1 MEQASLVLRLRLPS
15 GQATISIAAD
25 ASFGALLGQ
34 VAESTGAPAEAL
46 TLSSGFPPQALAL
59 EGDSPISSVLR
70 NMDTITVAVAVAA
83 PARAPAKRGGRGR
96 GAASSSA
103 RGAVGRGSPT
113 AAAGGGV
120 VTLADVSS
128 GSGSA
133 ARKRPAAASGGS
145 GASSK
150 GGSGGGKRRAV
161 GALQL
166 GSEEGIGASLL
177 GAVGSKKGGAAL
189 HGEDPAAAFLRA
201 AASSALAH
209 HVEEVHANERFQAA
223 LALASGGSGC
233 EFIESDVGRR
243 LDGAATQCDVR
254 FKVGRATRVET
265 FALLSRPELRAVL
278 RTVLEQ
284 LGGAGGEGNEDENER
299 PTSLELLKP
308 FKMAHASPRMF
319 WNLAREFGGDVARG
333 LHELLPQQ
341 DWSFLE
347 ERSKQRS
354 SKAKANERLAAQE
367 AAAKAE
373 RAAKRQA
380 KAPVPA
386 EAEGADAGEAPG
398 GEARAEEAEEAEE
411 AEAEAEEAEEEAE
424 EAEEEAEPAADD
436 ADGWEERGKRAMLHE
451 REYDY
456 ACVCL
461 DRALELRISQA
472 GGRELAEHDA
482 ALAPSWY
489 LHGSALLRR
498 AQALAHTLME
508 ATATAAAKGVP
519 DGPATEWQAAAAQA
533 QAQALAALPPE
544 WQTTGSAAIGRR
556 VRRFFALH
564 GKADGTVIAW
574 EPPSTTPIEGG
585 HAGAAD
591 AAPASDAA
599 EEVEEA
605 LYRIAMDD
613 GDVEDLDDEELDDA
627 LKAHSEG
634 RTVAAEVDESSFI

>member
-1 MEQASLVLRLRLPS
+1 MSTPLTLVLRLRLPS

-25 ASFGALLGQ
+25 ASFSALLSQ

-83 PARAPAKRGGRGR
+83 PAYAPAKRGGRGR

-145 GASSK
+145 GASAK
-150 GGSGGGKRRAV
+150 GGGGGGKRRAV

-209 HVEEVHANERFQAA
+209 HVEEVHANERFQAG

-284 LGGAGGEGNEDENER
+284 LGGAGGEGDDDEDER

-367 AAAKAE
+367 AAAKAG

-380 KAPVPA
+380 RASVPVEV
-386 EAEGADAGEAPG
+386 EAEV
-398 GEARAEEAEEAEE
+398 
-411 AEAEAEEAEEEAE
+411 AEAEEAAG
-424 EAEEEAEPAADD
+424 AI
-436 ADGWEERGKRAMLHE
+436 EER
-451 REYDY
+451 
-456 ACVCL
+456 CN
-461 DRALELRISQA
+461 S
-472 GGRELAEHDA
+472 
-482 ALAPSWY
+482 
-489 LHGSALLRR
+489 RR
-498 AQALAHTLME
+498 NQRS
-508 ATATAAAKGVP
+508 G
-519 DGPATEWQAAAAQA
+519 
-533 QAQALAALPPE
+533 
-544 WQTTGSAAIGRR
+544 
-556 VRRFFALH
+556 
-564 GKADGTVIAW
+564 
-574 EPPSTTPIEGG
+574 
-585 HAGAAD
+585 
-591 AAPASDAA
+591 
-599 EEVEEA
+599 
-605 LYRIAMDD
+605 
-613 GDVEDLDDEELDDA
+613 
-627 LKAHSEG
+627 
-634 RTVAAEVDESSFI
+634 

>member
-386 EAEGADAGEAPG
+386 EAEGADVGEAPG
-398 GEARAEEAEEAEE
+398 GEARAEAAEAAEAAEEAEE
-411 AEAEAEEAEEEAE
+411 AEAEAEEAS
-424 EAEEEAEPAADD
+424 PA
-436 ADGWEERGKRAMLHE
+436 
-451 REYDY
+451 
-456 ACVCL
+456 
-461 DRALELRISQA
+461 S
-472 GGRELAEHDA
+472 
-482 ALAPSWY
+482 P
-489 LHGSALLRR
+489 
-498 AQALAHTLME
+498 
-508 ATATAAAKGVP
+508 
-519 DGPATEWQAAAAQA
+519 
-533 QAQALAALPPE
+533 ALPPSSE
-544 WQTTGSAAIGRR
+544 E
-556 VRRFFALH
+556 
-564 GKADGTVIAW
+564 GKMTV
-574 EPPSTTPIEGG
+574 
-585 HAGAAD
+585 
-591 AAPASDAA
+591 
-599 EEVEEA
+599 
-605 LYRIAMDD
+605 
-613 GDVEDLDDEELDDA
+613 
-627 LKAHSEG
+627 
-634 RTVAAEVDESSFI
+634 